1 MAIIYSVDPRYNA
14 DNAFTTWA
22 QQKAFATNLTHTLML
37 TSKPTHARLII
48 DYYVSFITCR
58 VFQRK
63 QPNQYYCEVCNWF
76 YTHTSPFR
84 SLNFKI
90 KSKIQMDVKFS
101 PFGDRRCRYTTH
113 PYPMTLP
120 PQYTEQQTELSSIRN
135 KFPLGQM
142 IVSIQWLLLFSATMN
157 SCNEGNIFNQELIS
171 LHKSDLDLM
180 SDDSFWSIGHWSWT
194 LIASI
199 TTAFSSLW
207 KVFVNL

>member
-22 QQKAFATNLTHTLML
+22 QQKAFTTNLTHTLML

-58 VFQRK
+58 VFQWK

-90 KSKIQMDVKFS
+90 KSKIQMDVK
-101 PFGDRRCRYTTH
+101 
-113 PYPMTLP
+113 
-120 PQYTEQQTELSSIRN
+120 LSLVHLVIEDADTPHICIQWP
-135 KFPLGQM
+135 FPL
-142 IVSIQWLLLFSATMN
+142 STMN
-157 SCNEGNIFNQELIS
+157 SKDGIVLNQEQI
-171 LHKSDLDLM
+171 
-180 SDDSFWSIGHWSWT
+180 SIGSND
-194 LIASI
+194 SI
-199 TTAFSSLW
+199 HPMTPAL
-207 KVFVNL
+207 